1 MPSKIR
7 ILFLGA
13 NPSDT
18 TRLALGREVREI
30 TQRLRATHEGER
42 FEIVQEW
49 AVRVSDLQ
57 AALLR
62 HRPQIVHFSGH
73 GRGAL
78 GDRSPDSVRVGREM
92 LPADE
97 PRAEDLDGEIL
108 VEDDAGRAK
117 PIPASALA
125 NLFGIMGGVRCVVLN
140 ACHSAAQAEA
150 IQQHVDAVIGMSRKI
165 EDAAAINFAWAF
177 YQGLGFG
184 ESLSNAFELG
194 KNQIELAGF
203 GDGEVPRLLTREVP
217 SRAGVVVADARPRA
231 SRDVEE
237 ERVDP
242 FLASVERVARLR
254 HAGARITRHEGPAP
268 WAGTLDIEVQEG
280 AIFELRVVGA
290 VDRPITEE
298 LLTQYIKE
306 VVQPLRQRDPYGGK
320 PTLVHAGASAAYAF
334 QMEAARRG
342 VLLKSFS
349 EYQGLLDF
357 TRYLER
363 QTERLESDGIYPP
376 WLYVDQPARVSL
388 AGAREERRVESA
400 LATLWQE
407 LDTPLHPRFA
417 LVLGDFGAGKTFLLH
432 ELARRMA
439 TEKHPLVPVLV
450 EMSKLEKAQTLKT
463 LLAQHFA
470 AADMAGF
477 DFDAFQ
483 YMLAEGRIA
492 LLFDGF
498 DELALRLPYDR
509 AVQHFETVL
518 QAAHGLAKVVVT
530 SRRQHFLTDHDVKRA
545 LAEQA
550 ERTQGYRFFLL
561 DRFEEPQI
569 RRFLQNTLRDPVEAD
584 ARYRQLDNVKD
595 LLGLSHNPRMLGFI
609 AKIDKQKLRRAEEN
623 DEEVTA
629 AKLYEWLVDQWL
641 DFEYERA
648 NPPGAPRGV
657 SRKALRTVMS
667 DLALLLWDRP
677 VKTVEIQEIR
687 ECVVSRMRALGE
699 PVLDAGILEHLFG
712 SGSLFVRDR
721 DGVFQF
727 VHRSVLEWLVAEVAA
742 RDVVRKGDSSALALD
757 EMSELMADF
766 FASMVGKDAAL
777 DWASGK
783 LSGAAE
789 GHAKKNAA
797 LLLKRIEKTWGPLP
811 EVDVPV
817 TLDLVGQ
824 DLRGGDYSGVDWS
837 EANLAG
843 ADLQGA
849 TLVGAKLWGAS
860 LAYADLSRADLRG
873 ADLSRVDLTAADLS
887 FVRAV
892 GADLTMA
899 GPIEPARWRGANLL
913 RAKGIQN
920 EWLEPLIAE
929 GAVPPSLRQVEPMWL
944 SASRCSS
951 VAFCADGN
959 MLAAGHVDGT
969 VWLVDARR
977 GKVLRVLLGHTGE
990 ARSVAFSADCK
1001 RIASGSSDTTI
1012 RVWDVATGRISSIL
1026 EGHVGAVNSVVF
1038 AADDEVL
1045 VSGSEDKSIRLWDVD
1060 AGRQMG
1066 VFQWLRGAVT
1076 SLALSPDGKTL
1087 ASGSSDKLIGLWDF
1101 VTIGSST
1108 MIAALRGHTDVVR
1121 SVAFAPDGKTLASGS
1136 ADKTIRLWDVE
1147 TRRTVSILHGHAK
1160 AVTSVAFAP
1169 DGKNLASG
1177 SSDHTA
1183 RLWNSHTGRETGRIV
1198 DHENSVM
1205 SVAFA
1210 PDGTRFAV
1218 GSWDTTLRLW
1228 DVRTGRPI
1236 HVFERRPHSVTSVAF
1251 APDGKTLASGSDDRT
1266 VRLWDLETGRR
1277 LRTLEGHL
1285 LSVTSVAFAPD
1296 GRTLASVSG
1305 DNLIR
1310 LWDVKTEGVFRAL
1323 VGHGNVVTSVAF
1335 SPDGMT
1341 LATGSHDDSVR
1352 LWDVATGREIRTFQ
1366 SHEGPV
1372 TSVAFA
1378 PDGRTLASSSSD
1390 LTILLWD
1397 LLRRQTIRI
1406 FAGHKDV
1413 VTSVAFAPDGKAL
1426 VSASQD
1432 KTVRLWDVSAGLEA
1446 RILEGH
1452 TDFVTSVA
1460 FTPDGQ
1466 TIASGSAD
1474 NTLRLWDVGTGRAI
1488 GILKRHASPVT
1499 SVAFS
1504 PDGRTLASASADG
1517 TIHLWDPSTARCI
1530 AILLTTPEGWVAFTP
1545 DGRYKLGGDIGGSFW
1560 HVAGLCRFEPGEI
1573 DPYLDLRLRDR
1584 TSILP
1589 AKP

>member
-30 TQRLRATHEGER
+30 MQRLRGTHEGER

-49 AVRVSDLQ
+49 AVRVGDLQ

-73 GRGAL
+73 GRG
-78 GDRSPDSVRVGREM
+78 DRGVSSSDSVGIGREM
-92 LPADE
+92 LPVE
-97 PRAEDLDGEIL
+97 ESLEGEIL

-125 NLFGIMGGVRCVVLN
+125 NLFGIVGGVRCVVLN

-150 IQQHVDAVIGMSRKI
+150 IRQHVDAVVSMRRSIQ
-165 EDAAAINFAWAF
+165 DAAAISFAWAF

-184 ESLSNAFELG
+184 ASLNQAFELG

-203 GDGEVPRLLTREVP
+203 GDGEVPRLLTREFP
-217 SRAGVVVADARPRA
+217 IRAGVVLTDVRPRA

-237 ERVDP
+237 DHVDP
-242 FLASVERVARLR
+242 FLANVERVARLR
-254 HAGARITRHEGPAP
+254 HAGARITRREGPAP

-280 AIFELRVVGA
+280 AIFELRVVSA

-298 LLTQYIKE
+298 LLSQYITD

-320 PTLVHAGASAAYAF
+320 PTLVHAGAPAAYAF
-334 QMEAARRG
+334 QTEAARRG

-357 TRYLER
+357 RLYLER
-363 QTERLESDGIYPP
+363 QTERLESDAIYPP

-470 AADMAGF
+470 ATDMAGF
-477 DFDAFQ
+477 DFAAFQ

-545 LAEQA
+545 LAEHA

-561 DRFEEPQI
+561 ERFEEPQI
-569 RRFLQNTLRDPVEAD
+569 RRFLQNTLQDPAEAD
-584 ARYRQLDNVKD
+584 ERYRQLDNVKD

-609 AKIDKQKLRRAEEN
+609 AKIDKEKLRRAEEN

-657 SRKALRTVMS
+657 SRRALRSVMS

-677 VKTVEIQEIR
+677 VKTVEIHEIR

-699 PVLDAGILEHLFG
+699 PALDAGILEHLFG

-727 VHRSVLEWLVAEVAA
+727 VHRSVLEWLVADVAA
-742 RDVVRKGDSSALALD
+742 REVMGRKDSQALALD

-777 DWASGK
+777 EWASSK

-811 EVDVPV
+811 EVEVPV
-817 TLDLVGQ
+817 TMDLEGQ
-824 DLRGGDYSGVDWS
+824 DLRGGDYSGSDWS
-837 EANLAG
+837 EANLAR
-843 ADLQGA
+843 ADLRGA

-860 LAYADLSRADLRG
+860 LASANLSRADLRG
-873 ADLSRVDLTAADLS
+873 ADLSRVDLTAAELS

-892 GADLTMA
+892 SADLTMA

-913 RAKGIQN
+913 GAKGIEN
-920 EWLEPLIAE
+920 EWLDPLVE
-929 GAVPPSLRQVEPMWL
+929 QGAVPPSLRRVEPMWM
-944 SASRCSS
+944 SASACLSI
-951 VAFCADGN
+951 AFSADGS
-959 MLAAGHVDGT
+959 MLAAAHVDGA

-990 ARSVAFSADCK
+990 ARAVAFSPDG
-1001 RIASGSSDTTI
+1001 RRLASGSSDKTI
-1012 RVWDVATGRISSIL
+1012 RVWQVSTGRISSVL
-1026 EGHVGAVNSVVF
+1026 EGHAGAVNSVAF
-1038 AADDEVL
+1038 APDGKVL
-1045 VSGSEDKSIRLWDVD
+1045 VSGSEDKSIRLWNVGF
-1060 AGRQMG
+1060 GRPAG
-1066 VFQWLRGAVT
+1066 VFQWLGGAVT
-1076 SLALSPDGKTL
+1076 SIVFSPDGRTL
-1087 ASGSSDKLIGLWDF
+1087 ASGSSDKLVGLWDF
-1101 VTIGSST
+1101 VTIGTSAL
-1108 MIAALRGHTDVVR
+1108 IAAFRGHTDAVR
-1121 SVAFAPDGKTLASGS
+1121 SIAFAPDGKRLASGS

-1147 TRRTVSILHGHAK
+1147 TRRELRVLHGHTR
-1160 AVTSVAFAP
+1160 AVVCVAFAP
-1169 DGKNLASG
+1169 DGKSLASG

-1183 RLWNSHTGRETGRIV
+1183 RLWNVETGRETGRIA
-1198 DHENSVM
+1198 DQDNSVM

-1210 PDGTRFAV
+1210 PDGATLAV
-1218 GSWDTTLRLW
+1218 GSWDASLRLW
-1228 DVRTGRPI
+1228 DVRTGRRM
-1236 HVFERRPHSVTSVAF
+1236 HVFEGRPHAVTSIAF
-1251 APDGKTLASGSDDRT
+1251 APEGRILASGSDDKT
-1266 VRLWDLETGRR
+1266 VRLWDLATGRP
-1277 LRTLEGHL
+1277 LRTLKGHL
-1285 LSVTSVAFAPD
+1285 LSVKSVAFAPD
-1296 GRTLASVSG
+1296 GRTLASVSD

-1310 LWDVKTEGVFRAL
+1310 LWDVEKPGVFRAL
-1323 VGHGNVVTSVAF
+1323 VGHGNAVASVAF
-1335 SPDGMT
+1335 APDGRM
-1341 LATGSHDDSVR
+1341 LATASYDDSVR
-1352 LWDVATGREIRTFQ
+1352 LWDVATGREIRTFE
-1366 SHEGPV
+1366 SHEKPV

-1390 LTILLWD
+1390 LTILIWD
-1397 LLRRQTIRI
+1397 LLKRHTTRI
-1406 FAGHKDV
+1406 FAGHTDV
-1413 VTSVAFAPDGKAL
+1413 VTSVVFAPDGNTL

-1432 KTVRLWDVSAGLEA
+1432 KTVRLWNVSTGLED
-1446 RILEGH
+1446 RVFEGH
-1452 TDFVTSVA
+1452 TDFVTSIA
-1460 FTPDGQ
+1460 ITPDGK
-1466 TIASGSAD
+1466 TIASGSSD
-1474 NTLRLWDVGTGRAI
+1474 NTLRLWDVVTGEEI
-1488 GILKRHASPVT
+1488 GILKRHTSPVT
-1499 SVAFS
+1499 SVSFS
-1504 PDGRTLASASADG
+1504 PDGETLASASEDG
-1517 TIHLWDPSTARCI
+1517 TIHLWDPSTARCL
-1530 AILLTTPEGWVAFTP
+1530 AILLAAPEGWVAFSP

-1560 HVAGLCRFEPGEI
+1560 HVAGLCRFEPGEL
-1573 DPYLDLRLRDR
+1573 DEYLDLRLPDDVPF
-1584 TSILP
+1584 LP